1 MRKIRLVFFGII
13 LVIFIFAIFYLNRL
27 HLVPGTGVDPISELK
42 ITRISGSEY
51 LYKDAAMTETVG
63 IRQLMLPDEI
73 DLRADSQ
80 TSFEFYYFDTAFAAL
95 PGSRIS
101 FNRSMKELVLREG
114 ELYWETIVTSAGGKQ
129 NVTLPFSSAAVLS
142 RKGRIKIEGGNVR
155 IWNYSGELTFETPEG
170 LTPLGANQLAVYTP
184 DASRNMV
191 RVFDVLPP
199 PEYISPESKK
209 IALRKPG
216 DAFVTLS
223 WKSAA
228 RPANYRVKVYGSPLR
243 ESVFFNEELSSNRTV
258 LDLLKFGTLDALYWE
273 VVPVEKETN
282 LEGVP
287 SMMGCI
293 KVLGVF
299 IDKDL
304 AASPP
309 SMDIESISVSGNMVL
324 IKGDAEQNANLFING
339 DEVRIDMDGKFF
351 HTITFPKVGSYT
363 ITFRLVSAGNVETV
377 ITRPVNIFEE

>member
-1 MRKIRLVFFGII
+1 MKKIRLVFFGII
-13 LVIFIFAIFYLNRL
+13 LAIFILAIFYLNRL
-27 HLVPGTGVDPISELK
+27 HLVSGTGVNPISELK
-42 ITRISGSEY
+42 ITRISGGEY
-51 LYKDAAMTETVG
+51 LYKDASQTETVG
-63 IRQLMLPDEI
+63 IRELVLPDEI
-73 DLRADSQ
+73 ELRGDSQ
-80 TSFEFYYFDTAFAAL
+80 TAFEFYYFDRAFVAL
-95 PGSRIS
+95 PGSTIYL
-101 FNRSMKELVLREG
+101 NRSLKEFTLKEG
-114 ELYWETIVTSAGGKQ
+114 ELYWENILKKGASRLKIS
-129 NVTLPFSSAAVLS
+129 LPYESGAVLS
-142 RKGRIKIEGGNVR
+142 PKGRIKIEDGVVKT
-155 IWNYSGELTFETPEG
+155 WNFSGSMEFETAEG
-170 LTPLGANQLAVYTP
+170 AVQLAAHQLAVYTNGARRDP
-184 DASRNMV
+184 V
-191 RVFDVLPP
+191 QLFEVLSP

-209 IALRKPG
+209 IAIRKAG

-223 WKSAA
+223 WKSAS

-243 ESVFFNEELSSNRTV
+243 ETVYFNEEFDSNRTT
-258 LDLLKFGTLDALYWE
+258 LDLLKFGNLKELYWE
-273 VVPVEKETN
+273 VLPVERDSN

-309 SMDIESISVSGNMVL
+309 SMDIESVSVSGNMVL

-351 HTITFPKVGSYT
+351 HTITYSKVGSYT

-377 ITRPVNIFEE
+377 ITRQVNIFEE

>member
-1 MRKIRLVFFGII
+1 M
-13 LVIFIFAIFYLNRL
+13 
-27 HLVPGTGVDPISELK
+27 DPISELK